1 MEVLQFSGVTSGFLS
16 PCREIYPGGIQSTRY
31 SAEQYT
37 DDITLRMGITH
48 GCPLSLLLS
57 NFALEGMLSHLESLG
72 HG

>member
-1 MEVLQFSGVTSGFLS
+1 MEVLQFSGVPSGFLS
-16 PCREIYPGGIQSTRY
+16 PCREIYSGSIQSTRY

-37 DDITLRMGITH
+37 DDIPLRMEIKH